1 MNNLVIA
8 LALLLSLTYTLVEGG
23 CQFEIW
29 IDEIE
34 NDSGFKAKEI
44 YAEINCYGNNGAHD
58 SSTTGD
64 HDIEDGKTY
73 DFDGKDGESYDF
85 DFHHDTSSI
94 WSNDVYEYCE
104 LQLLTDDSTF
114 GSDTKLGD
122 AVEIVRL
129 VDNDQECGEEVE
141 EEIGVDDNDF
151 TIYYRYKKYEGTC
164 DDI

>member
-34 NDSGFKAKEI
+34 NDVGFKAKEI
-44 YAEINCYGNNGAHD
+44 YADIDCYGLNRAHD
-58 SSTTGD
+58 STSTSD
-64 HDIEDGKTY
+64 HDIEDGKT
-73 DFDGKDGESYDF
+73 YDF

-104 LQLLTDDSTF
+104 LQLFTDDSTF